1 MKGKIKAVIVEI
13 VAGVII
19 GAACFAMMLDGAAME
34 LNRMEALNMAR
45 AEQIEQTAQDAAE
58 RMENYGF

>member
-13 VAGVII
+13 VAGAII

-45 AEQIEQTAQDAAE
+45 AEQIEQNTG
-58 RMENYGF
+58 GF